1 MKRSCL
7 GSVLTIYLL
16 AFLLAVQLSKSRDKR
31 TKNGNLEAL
40 AVAKDLQ
47 QAVRI
52 NYSARR
58 LKSSLKEP
66 LRMAPALKLML
77 AVRFFNI
84 TLAANLI
91 CLSNDVALNPGPID
105 LRVSNQGGGI
115 TVGQWNIQHQTETKF
130 EQLSLS
136 INAHKDSGNKVDLLI
151 LTEPFCNSKRPDSFY
166 QIHGYDLFRKERVGK
181 KGREL

>member
-7 GSVLTIYLL
+7 GGVLAIYLL
-16 AFLLAVQLSKSRDKR
+16 PFLLAVQVSKSRDKR

-52 NYSARR
+52 NYSAGR

-66 LRMAPALKLML
+66 LKMAPALKLML

-91 CLSNDVALNPGPID
+91 CLSNDVALNPGAID
-105 LRVSNQGGGI
+105 LRVSSQGRGI
-115 TVGQWNIQHQTETKF
+115 TVGQWNIQHPN
-130 EQLSLS
+130 LSS
-136 INAHKDSGNKVDLLI
+136 FRSTPVKTQGIKLI
-151 LTEPFCNSKRPDSFY
+151 YSS
-166 QIHGYDLFRKERVGK
+166 
-181 KGREL
+181 